1 MPSRTLLAVGVLTLG
16 LPTVA
21 APVPKVK
28 GSPYHFPTTVG
39 AKWVYETPDGGLESA
54 VVSAVEKDGDDLIV
68 SREGV
73 DGTRTAYTKTVVSPD
88 GLRQE
93 REFTGGKL
101 GWVLKSTAK
110 AGDSWDMPEGGKRT
124 VHGPEAVEVPAGKF
138 TALRVEWEQ
147 SGGKC
152 TSWYAPGVGEVKRV
166 MKWGETET
174 VTRALKSF
182 TPKEEK

>member
-1 MPSRTLLAVGVLTLG
+1 MPLRVPLALALLC
-16 LPTVA
+16 LPAAA

-28 GSPYHFPTTVG
+28 GTPFYFPTTVG
-39 AKWVYETPDGGLESA
+39 ARWVYETPGGELETA

-68 SREGV
+68 SREGA
-73 DGTRTAYTKTVVSPD
+73 DGTRTAYTKMVVSPD

-101 GWVLKSTAK
+101 GWVLKANVK
-110 AGDSWDMPEGGKRT
+110 AGDSWDTPEGGKRT

-147 SGGKC
+147 FGGKC

-166 MKWGETET
+166 VKRGETET

-182 TPKEEK
+182 TLKEEK

>member
-1 MPSRTLLAVGVLTLG
+1 MLSRLLLALALLG
-16 LPTVA
+16 APATA

-54 VVSAVEKDGDDLIV
+54 VVSAVEKDGDDLVV

-73 DGTRTAYTKTVVSPD
+73 DGTRTAYTKVVVSLD

-93 REFTGGKL
+93 REFTGGKV
-101 GWVLKSTAK
+101 GWVLKANVK

-124 VHGPEAVEVPAGKF
+124 VHGPEVVEVPAGKF
-138 TALRVEWEQ
+138 TALRVEFEQ
-147 SGGKC
+147 SGGNY

-166 MKWGETET
+166 MKRGESET

-182 TPKEEK
+182 HLKEEKK